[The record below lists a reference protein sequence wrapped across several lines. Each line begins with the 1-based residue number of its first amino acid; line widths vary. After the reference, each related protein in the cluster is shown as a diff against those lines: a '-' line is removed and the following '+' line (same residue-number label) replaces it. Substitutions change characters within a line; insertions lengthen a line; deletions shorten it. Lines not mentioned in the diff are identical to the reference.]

1 MKKVKYRQTV
11 TWSGGDGGADSG
23 RGEYYLKMPHEF
35 PSSNTNKLLDKT
47 DDMNKANEYPPLS
60 GGQGLGHGQQE
71 IQDAANKLQN
81 LLPRQTT
88 SPTSVNGNPREE
100 IVQRRLPA
108 SPVRGV
114 KIQQSSAIHHHHQEY
129 QEPEVNIE
137 NQPYRTTPLVLPHAK
152 TIHDTNQP
160 GNKYVSSVRD
170 HQDQTPY
177 RSSSLLMPG
186 PKTIHEVKVGGPSF
200 QPYRGPQYYAEKGY
214 VPVPVNVQATQYF
227 ADTNLVTKPHSN
239 IYNSPAGLYG
249 DEALAEA
256 LHGQNLNNERGHTGH
271 GGHGGQDAVNQ
282 EFTPIAVT
290 HNASNTRVYQP
301 PSKTG
306 GAPHINQS
314 SSFKKVMYSV
324 MRDSEF

>member
-1 MKKVKYRQTV
+1 MGTCVLNINTQTFLPCNHV
-11 TWSGGDGGADSG
+11 NIFS
-23 RGEYYLKMPHEF
+23 PQEF
-35 PSSNTNKLLDKT
+35 PYSGNTQLPDKA
-47 DDMNKANEYPPLS
+47 DDMNKANEYRPS
-60 GGQGLGHGQQE
+60 GGQGQGHGQQE
-71 IQDAANKLQN
+71 IQNAATRLQN
-81 LLPRQTT
+81 LLPRQNPTPPSINGYPREVVVQKRLPT
-88 SPTSVNGNPREE
+88 SPARVVN
-100 IVQRRLPA
+100 IQRS
-108 SPVRGV
+108 SP
-114 KIQQSSAIHHHHQEY
+114 IYQHHQEC

-137 NQPYRTTPLVLPHAK
+137 NQPHRTTPLVLPHAK
-152 TIHDTNQP
+152 TIHDNSNHP
-160 GNKYVSSVRD
+160 GNKYISSVRD
-170 HQDQTPY
+170 PQDQTPY

-249 DEALAEA
+249 VE
-256 LHGQNLNNERGHTGH
+256 
-271 GGHGGQDAVNQ
+271 DAVNK